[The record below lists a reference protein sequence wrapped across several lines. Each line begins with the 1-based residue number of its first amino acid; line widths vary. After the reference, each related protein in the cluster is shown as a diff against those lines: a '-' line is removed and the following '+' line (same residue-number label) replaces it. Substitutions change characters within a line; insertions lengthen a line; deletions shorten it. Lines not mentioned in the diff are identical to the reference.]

1 MMTSF
6 LAIYIFIYF
15 CCLLRQSPDFNFPS
29 GCKKEDHWVRVG
41 VPFLLSR
48 KTKTSEF
55 SS

>member
-6 LAIYIFIYF
+6 LAIYIYIFIYLF
-15 CCLLRQSPDFNFPS
+15 LLPDFNFPS